1 MDLSMV
7 QGKKLGVCFSV
18 YQYTGSVQFKKL
30 KCKRQRIGKRFVLLQ
45 NEKILLL
52 VDKILS
58 SKNILWFIIQ
68 APAQTQKLKTE
79 DYGIPQDPGTYK
91 LVTCTC
97 VSTK

>member
-1 MDLSMV
+1 MNKQNRPGSAGAVLAYCVDLH
-7 QGKKLGVCFSV
+7 
-18 YQYTGSVQFKKL
+18 YII
-30 KCKRQRIGKRFVLLQ
+30 CKRQRMGKSFVFLQ
-45 NEKILLL
+45 NEKIFLL

-79 DYGIPQDPGTYK
+79 DYGIPRDPGTYK
-91 LVTCTC
+91 LETCTC